1 MRTILP
7 SSKQPWSRW
16 HHRLH
21 QLLLDDRS
29 LLPQGSGL
37 LIAISGGQD
46 SLALTRLLLDLREQH
61 HWQLQLWHGNH
72 NWRQDAAANAQHLQQ
87 LAAQWGLPLT
97 VDCAEPAPKNE
108 ATARQW
114 RYERLQRQAETSGCP
129 LVLTGHTA
137 TDRAETLLFHL
148 IRGADLTG
156 LSSLRQTRPL
166 GAGITV
172 VRPLLAFSRADTQ
185 ACCEQL
191 GLQVWHDSTN
201 ADRQFSRNRLRLDV
215 IPELEALNPG
225 ATQHLARAAQL
236 LEELEGQ
243 HSALEALALEA
254 IRREP
259 GRTDLNRQRWQEQ
272 PIELQKRLLH
282 RWVQQTSQQHLS
294 AALTTE
300 IWRQLQKPGRRPP
313 IALSHGWQLQAE
325 ACMLKL
331 IPPAASD

>member
-7 SSKQPWSRW
+7 SGKQPWSRW

-21 QLLLDDRS
+21 QLLLDDPS

-46 SLALTRLLLDLREQH
+46 SLALSRLLLDLREQH

-72 NWRQDAAANAQHLQQ
+72 NWREDAAANAQHLQQ
-87 LAAQWGLPLT
+87 VAAQWGLPLT
-97 VDCAEPAPKNE
+97 VDCAEPAPKSE
-108 ATARQW
+108 AAARQW
-114 RYERLQRQAETSGCP
+114 RYERLQRQAETRSCP

-191 GLQVWHDSTN
+191 GLPVWHDSTN

-243 HSALEALALEA
+243 HSALEVLALEA

-259 GRTDLNRQRWQEQ
+259 GRADLNRQRWQEQ

-282 RWVQQTSQQHLS
+282 RWVQQTSQQQLS

>member
-7 SSKQPWSRW
+7 SGKQPWSRW

-21 QLLLDDRS
+21 QLLLDDPS

-97 VDCAEPAPKNE
+97 VDCAEPAPKSE
-108 ATARQW
+108 AAARQW
-114 RYERLQRQAETSGCP
+114 RYERLQRQAETRSCP

-148 IRGADLTG
+148 IRGADLTAP
-156 LSSLRQTRPL
+156 SSLRQTRPL

-191 GLQVWHDSTN
+191 GLPVWLDSTN

-243 HSALEALALEA
+243 HSALEVLALEA

-259 GRTDLNRQRWQEQ
+259 GRADLNRQRWQEQ

-282 RWVQQTSQQHLS
+282 RWVQQTSQQQLS

-313 IALSHGWQLQAE
+313 IALSHVWQLQAE

>member
-7 SSKQPWSRW
+7 SGKQPWSRW

-21 QLLLDDRS
+21 QLLLDDPS

-87 LAAQWGLPLT
+87 VAAQWGLPLT
-97 VDCAEPAPKNE
+97 VDCAEPAPKSE
-108 ATARQW
+108 AAARQW
-114 RYERLQRQAETSGCP
+114 RYERLQRQAETSSCP

-137 TDRAETLLFHL
+137 TDRAETLLFNL

-191 GLQVWHDSTN
+191 GLLVWHDITN

-254 IRREP
+254 IRSEP
-259 GRTDLNRQRWQEQ
+259 GRADLNRQRWQEQ
-272 PIELQKRLLH
+272 PIKLQKRLLH
-282 RWVQQTSQQHLS
+282 RWVQQTSQQQLS

>member
-7 SSKQPWSRW
+7 SGKQPWSRW

-21 QLLLDDRS
+21 QLLLDDPS

-97 VDCAEPAPKNE
+97 VDCAEPAPKSE
-108 ATARQW
+108 AAARQW
-114 RYERLQRQAETSGCP
+114 RYERLQRQAETRSCP

-191 GLQVWHDSTN
+191 GLPVWHDSTN

-215 IPELEALNPG
+215 IP
-225 ATQHLARAAQL
+225 
-236 LEELEGQ
+236 
-243 HSALEALALEA
+243 
-254 IRREP
+254 
-259 GRTDLNRQRWQEQ
+259 
-272 PIELQKRLLH
+272 
-282 RWVQQTSQQHLS
+282 
-294 AALTTE
+294 
-300 IWRQLQKPGRRPP
+300 
-313 IALSHGWQLQAE
+313 
-325 ACMLKL
+325 
-331 IPPAASD
+331 

>member
-7 SSKQPWSRW
+7 SGKQPWSRW

-21 QLLLDDRS
+21 QLLLDDPS

-61 HWQLQLWHGNH
+61 DWQLQLWHGNH

-97 VDCAEPAPKNE
+97 VDCAEPAPKSE
-108 ATARQW
+108 AAARQW
-114 RYERLQRQAETSGCP
+114 RYERLQRQAETRSCP

-191 GLQVWHDSTN
+191 GLPVWHDSTN

-243 HSALEALALEA
+243 HSALEVLALEA

-259 GRTDLNRQRWQEQ
+259 GLADLNRQRWQEQ

-282 RWVQQTSQQHLS
+282 RWVQQTSQQQLS

>member
-7 SSKQPWSRW
+7 SGKQPWSRW

-21 QLLLDDRS
+21 QLLLDDPS

-72 NWRQDAAANAQHLQQ
+72 NWREDAAANAQHLQQ

-97 VDCAEPAPKNE
+97 VDCAEHAPKSE
-108 ATARQW
+108 AAARQW
-114 RYERLQRQAETSGCP
+114 RYERLQRQAETRSCP

-148 IRGADLTG
+148 VRGADLTG

-191 GLQVWHDSTN
+191 GLPVWHDSTN

-215 IPELEALNPG
+215 IPELEGLNPG

-259 GRTDLNRQRWQEQ
+259 GRADLNRQRWQEQ

-282 RWVQQTSQQHLS
+282 RWVQQTSQQQLS

>member
-7 SSKQPWSRW
+7 SGKQPWSRW

-21 QLLLDDRS
+21 QLLLDDPS

-46 SLALTRLLLDLREQH
+46 SLALSRLLLDLREQH

-72 NWRQDAAANAQHLQQ
+72 NWREDAAANAQHLQQ
-87 LAAQWGLPLT
+87 VAAQWGLPLT
-97 VDCAEPAPKNE
+97 VDCAEPAPKSE
-108 ATARQW
+108 AAARQW
-114 RYERLQRQAETSGCP
+114 RYERLQRQAETSSCP

-156 LSSLRQTRPL
+156 LSSLRQMRPL

-191 GLQVWHDSTN
+191 GLPVWHDSTN

-243 HSALEALALEA
+243 HSALEVLALEA

-259 GRTDLNRQRWQEQ
+259 GRADLNRQRWQEQ

-282 RWVQQTSQQHLS
+282 RWVQQTSQQQLS

>member
-7 SSKQPWSRW
+7 PGKQPWSRW

-21 QLLLDDRS
+21 QLLLDDPS
-29 LLPQGSGL
+29 LLPQGSPL
-37 LIAISGGQD
+37 LLAISGGQD
-46 SLALTRLLLDLREQH
+46 SLALTQLLLDLREQH

-72 NWRQDAAANAQHLQQ
+72 NWREDAAANAQHLQQ
-87 LAAQWGLPLT
+87 LAAQWNLPLT
-97 VDCAEPAPKNE
+97 VDCAEPAPTGE
-108 ATARQW
+108 AAARQW
-114 RYERLQRQAETSGCP
+114 RYERLQYRAKASGCKH
-129 LVLTGHTA
+129 VLTGHTA

-156 LSSLRQTRPL
+156 LSSLRQKRNL

-172 VRPLLAFSRADTQ
+172 VRPLLPFSRADTQ
-185 ACCEQL
+185 ACCEEL
-191 GLQVWHDSTN
+191 KLPVWHDSTN

-215 IPELEALNPG
+215 MPELEGLNPG
-225 ATQHLARAAQL
+225 ATQHLARVAQL

-259 GRTDLNRQRWQEQ
+259 GSWELNRQRWQGQ
-272 PIELQKRLLH
+272 PTELQKRLLH
-282 RWVQQTSQQHLS
+282 RWVQQTSQQQLS
-294 AALTTE
+294 SSLTTE

-313 IALSHGWQLQAE
+313 IALSHGWQLQAN

-331 IPPAASD
+331 IPPSAVD

>member
-7 SSKQPWSRW
+7 SGKQPWSRW

-21 QLLLDDRS
+21 QLLLDDPS

-46 SLALTRLLLDLREQH
+46 SLALTRLLLDPREQH

-72 NWRQDAAANAQHLQQ
+72 NWREDAAANAQHLQQ
-87 LAAQWGLPLT
+87 VAAQWGLPLT
-97 VDCAEPAPKNE
+97 VDCAEPAPKSE
-108 ATARQW
+108 AAARQW
-114 RYERLQRQAETSGCP
+114 RYERLQRQAETRRCP

-191 GLQVWHDSTN
+191 GLPVWHDSTN

-225 ATQHLARAAQL
+225 ATEHLARAAQL

-254 IRREP
+254 IRSEP
-259 GRTDLNRQRWQEQ
+259 GRADLNRQRWQEQ

-282 RWVQQTSQQHLS
+282 RWAQQTSQQQLS

-313 IALSHGWQLQAE
+313 IALSQGWQLQAE

-331 IPPAASD
+331 ISPAASD

>member
-7 SSKQPWSRW
+7 SGKQPWSRW

-21 QLLLDDRS
+21 QLLLDDPS

-46 SLALTRLLLDLREQH
+46 SLALSRLLLDLREQH

-72 NWRQDAAANAQHLQQ
+72 NWREDAAANAQHLQQ
-87 LAAQWGLPLT
+87 VAAQWGLPLT
-97 VDCAEPAPKNE
+97 VDCAEPAPKSE
-108 ATARQW
+108 AAARQW
-114 RYERLQRQAETSGCP
+114 RYERLQRQAETRSCP
-129 LVLTGHTA
+129 MVLTGHTA

-185 ACCEQL
+185 AGCEEL
-191 GLQVWHDSTN
+191 GLPVWHDSTN

-254 IRREP
+254 IRSEP
-259 GRTDLNRQRWQEQ
+259 GRADLNRQRWQEQ
-272 PIELQKRLLH
+272 PIKLQKRLLH
-282 RWVQQTSQQHLS
+282 RWVQQTSQQQLS

>member
-7 SSKQPWSRW
+7 SGKQPWSRW

-21 QLLLDDRS
+21 QLLLDDPS

-46 SLALTRLLLDLREQH
+46 SLALSRLLLDLRE
-61 HWQLQLWHGNH
+61 QLWHGNH

-97 VDCAEPAPKNE
+97 VDCAEPAPKSE
-108 ATARQW
+108 AAARQW
-114 RYERLQRQAETSGCP
+114 RYERLQRQAETRSCP
-129 LVLTGHTA
+129 LV
-137 TDRAETLLFHL
+137 
-148 IRGADLTG
+148 LTG

-191 GLQVWHDSTN
+191 GLPVWHDSTN

-243 HSALEALALEA
+243 HSALEVLALEA

-259 GRTDLNRQRWQEQ
+259 GRADLNRQRWQEQ

-282 RWVQQTSQQHLS
+282 RWVQQTSQQQLS

>member
-1 MRTILP
+1 MRTIFP
-7 SSKQPWSRW
+7 SGKQPWSRW

-21 QLLLDDRS
+21 QLLLDDPS

-72 NWRQDAAANAQHLQQ
+72 NWREDAAANAQHLQQ
-87 LAAQWGLPLT
+87 LTAQWDLPLT
-97 VDCAEPAPKNE
+97 VECSEPAPSSE
-108 ATARQW
+108 AAARQW
-114 RYERLQRQAETSGCP
+114 RYECLQRQAETSGCS

-137 TDRAETLLFHL
+137 SDRAETLLFHL

-156 LSSLRQTRPL
+156 LSSLRPKRPL
-166 GAGITV
+166 GAGISL
-172 VRPLLAFSRADTQ
+172 VRPLLAFNRADTQ
-185 ACCEQL
+185 ACCEEL
-191 GLQVWHDSTN
+191 NLPVWHDSTN

-225 ATQHLARAAQL
+225 ATQHLARTAQL

-243 HSALEALALEA
+243 HRALEALALEA
-254 IRREP
+254 IRSEP
-259 GRTDLNRQRWQEQ
+259 GRSDLNRQRWQEQ
-272 PIELQKRLLH
+272 PTELQKRLLH
-282 RWVQQTSQQHLS
+282 RWVQQTCQQQLS

-300 IWRQLQKPGRRPP
+300 IWRQLHKPGRRPP

-325 ACMLKL
+325 ASMLKL
-331 IPPAASD
+331 IPPAAAD

>member
-7 SSKQPWSRW
+7 SGKQPWSRW

-21 QLLLDDRS
+21 QLLLDDPS

-46 SLALTRLLLDLREQH
+46 SLALSRLLLDLREQH

-97 VDCAEPAPKNE
+97 VDCAEPAPKSE
-108 ATARQW
+108 AAARQW
-114 RYERLQRQAETSGCP
+114 RYERLQRQAETRSCP

-191 GLQVWHDSTN
+191 GLPVWHDSTN
-201 ADRQFSRNRLRLDV
+201 AHRQFSRNRLRLDV

-282 RWVQQTSQQHLS
+282 RWVQQTSQQQLS

>member
-7 SSKQPWSRW
+7 SGKQPWSRW

-21 QLLLDDRS
+21 QLLLDDPS

-72 NWRQDAAANAQHLQQ
+72 NWRQDAAANAQHLQK

-97 VDCAEPAPKNE
+97 VDCAEPAPKSE
-108 ATARQW
+108 AAARQW
-114 RYERLQRQAETSGCP
+114 RYERLQRQAETRSCP

-185 ACCEQL
+185 ACCEEL
-191 GLQVWHDSTN
+191 GLPVWHDSTN

-243 HSALEALALEA
+243 QSALEALALEA

-259 GRTDLNRQRWQEQ
+259 GRADLNRQRWQEQ

-282 RWVQQTSQQHLS
+282 RWVQQTSQQQLS

-331 IPPAASD
+331 IPPAAFD

>member
-7 SSKQPWSRW
+7 SGKQPWSRW

-21 QLLLDDRS
+21 QLLLDDPS

-46 SLALTRLLLDLREQH
+46 SLALSRLLLDLREQH

-97 VDCAEPAPKNE
+97 VDCAEPAPKSE
-108 ATARQW
+108 AAARQW
-114 RYERLQRQAETSGCP
+114 RYERLQRQAETRSCP

-185 ACCEQL
+185 ACCEQM
-191 GLQVWHDSTN
+191 GLPVWHDSTN

-282 RWVQQTSQQHLS
+282 RGVQQPSQQQLS

>member
-7 SSKQPWSRW
+7 SGKQPWSRW

-21 QLLLDDRS
+21 QLLLDDPS

-37 LIAISGGQD
+37 MIAISGGQD
-46 SLALTRLLLDLREQH
+46 SLALSRLLLDLREQH

-72 NWRQDAAANAQHLQQ
+72 NWREDAAANAQHLQQ
-87 LAAQWGLPLT
+87 VAAQWGLPLT
-97 VDCAEPAPKNE
+97 VDCAEPAPKSE
-108 ATARQW
+108 AAARQW
-114 RYERLQRQAETSGCP
+114 RYERLQRQAETRSCP

-191 GLQVWHDSTN
+191 GLPVWHDSTN

-282 RWVQQTSQQHLS
+282 RWVQQTSQQQLS

>member
-7 SSKQPWSRW
+7 SGKQPWSRW

-21 QLLLDDRS
+21 QLLLDDPS

-46 SLALTRLLLDLREQH
+46 SLALSRLLLDLREQH

-97 VDCAEPAPKNE
+97 VDCAEPAPKSE
-108 ATARQW
+108 AAARQW
-114 RYERLQRQAETSGCP
+114 RYERLQRQAETRSCP

-185 ACCEQL
+185 ACCEEL
-191 GLQVWHDSTN
+191 GLPVWHDSTN

-243 HSALEALALEA
+243 HSALEVLALEA

-282 RWVQQTSQQHLS
+282 RWVQQTSQQQLS

>member
-7 SSKQPWSRW
+7 SGKQPWSRW

-21 QLLLDDRS
+21 QLLLDDPT
-29 LLPQGSGL
+29 LLPQGGQL
-37 LIAISGGQD
+37 LIAVSGGQD

-72 NWRQDAAANAQHLQQ
+72 NWREDAAANAQHLQQ
-87 LAAQWGLPLT
+87 LAAHWDLPLT
-97 VDCAEPAPKNE
+97 VECAEPAPSSE
-108 ATARQW
+108 AAARQW
-114 RYERLQRQAETSGCP
+114 RYERLLQQAETSGCQ

-137 TDRAETLLFHL
+137 SDRAETLLFHL

-156 LSSLRQTRPL
+156 LSSLRQKRPL
-166 GAGITV
+166 GAGITL

-185 ACCEQL
+185 ACCEDL
-191 GLQVWHDSTN
+191 GLPVWHDSTN
-201 ADRQFSRNRLRLDV
+201 SDRQFSRNRLRLDV
-215 IPELEALNPG
+215 MPELEALNPG
-225 ATQHLARAAQL
+225 ATQHLARTAQL

-254 IRREP
+254 IRSEP
-259 GRTDLNRQRWQEQ
+259 GSWELDRQRWQQQ

-282 RWVQQTSQQHLS
+282 RWVQQTCQQQLS

-325 ACMLKL
+325 ASMLKL
-331 IPPAASD
+331 IPPAAAT

>member
-7 SSKQPWSRW
+7 SGKQPWSRW

-21 QLLLDDRS
+21 QLLLDDPS

-37 LIAISGGQD
+37 MIAISGGQD
-46 SLALTRLLLDLREQH
+46 SLALSRLLLDLREQH

-72 NWRQDAAANAQHLQQ
+72 NWREDAAANAQHLQQ
-87 LAAQWGLPLT
+87 VAAQWGLPLT
-97 VDCAEPAPKNE
+97 VDCAEPAPKSE
-108 ATARQW
+108 AAARQW
-114 RYERLQRQAETSGCP
+114 RYERLQRQAETRSCP

-191 GLQVWHDSTN
+191 GLPVWHDSTN

-259 GRTDLNRQRWQEQ
+259 GRADLNRQRWQEQ

-282 RWVQQTSQQHLS
+282 RWVQQTSQQQLS

>member
-7 SSKQPWSRW
+7 SGKQPWSRW

-21 QLLLDDRS
+21 QLLLDDPS

-46 SLALTRLLLDLREQH
+46 SLALSRLLLDLREQH

-97 VDCAEPAPKNE
+97 VDCAEPAPKSE
-108 ATARQW
+108 AAARQW
-114 RYERLQRQAETSGCP
+114 RYERLQRQAETRSCP

-191 GLQVWHDSTN
+191 GLPVWHDSTN

-243 HSALEALALEA
+243 HSALEVLALEA

-259 GRTDLNRQRWQEQ
+259 GRADLNRQRWQEQ

-282 RWVQQTSQQHLS
+282 RWVQQTSQQQLS

-300 IWRQLQKPGRRPP
+300 IWRQLQKPGRRSP